1 MAHTWL
7 SIRVELVSGRGMN
20 LWPRPGRIFAAARS
34 HSFRQ
39 LADAVDAAF
48 GRWDLAHMHMFT
60 LADGTELTALEQWDR
75 EAPDGSVASD
85 TTKLSRLTL
94 GEQFAY
100 LFDLGDDWAHLCT
113 AATQRIDPL
122 DELGTVPV
130 DPLPCFGWGDLPDQ
144 YGRRWD
150 ADDGESPE
158 PNGPPASLPT
168 FRQSCLGGDRA
179 RTDGNRWRPRPDAAP
194 WIFSRTCPCPP
205 AWSPTRAC

>member
-60 LADGTELTALEQWDR
+60 LADGTEVTALEQWDR
-75 EAPDGSVASD
+75 EAPDGSVDSD

-100 LFDLGDDWAHLCT
+100 LFDLGDDWVHLCT

-122 DELGTVPV
+122 DELGTVPA
-130 DPLPCFGWGDLPDQ
+130 DPLPYFGWGELPDQ

-150 ADDGESPE
+150 ADDGESPN
-158 PNGPPASLPT
+158 PK
-168 FRQSCLGGDRA
+168 R
-179 RTDGNRWRPRPDAAP
+179 
-194 WIFSRTCPCPP
+194 
-205 AWSPTRAC
+205 PTRILADLPPILPWWGPRQDRR